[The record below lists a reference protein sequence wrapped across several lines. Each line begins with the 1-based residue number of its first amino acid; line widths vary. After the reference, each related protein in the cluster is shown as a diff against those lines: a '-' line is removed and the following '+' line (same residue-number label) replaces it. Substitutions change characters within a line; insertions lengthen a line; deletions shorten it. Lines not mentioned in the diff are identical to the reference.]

1 MIKWNGGNMAAGPGG
16 GKKII
21 YLQDFLKTC
30 NYKYIL
36 FSDCYDVI
44 AIRPANE
51 IWQKYK
57 KHFNGKV
64 VFSAEKFC
72 WPNKSLEKVYPET
85 KSSYKYLNSG
95 GFFGPVEEILKIIDD
110 PINATS
116 DDQLYY
122 TERFLS
128 KKYNIELDYECKIFQ
143 TLGGCSIPQFNIN
156 LNKSSFT
163 NEYGHDSYV

>member
-1 MIKWNGGNMAAGPGG
+1 M
-16 GKKII
+16 
-21 YLQDFLKTC
+21 
-30 NYKYIL
+30 
-36 FSDCYDVI
+36 I

-95 GFFGPVEEILKIIDD
+95 GFIGPVEEILKIIDD

-163 NEYGHDSYV
+163 NEYGHDPCLVHGNGGWKDKMLVNQIGNYFPYRWREIYGPYGKI